1 MIDKFFYKF
10 FSLIDYLFEKI
21 EDVWTFDIGQEN
33 KKKKMKFILI
43 ISLCSFI
50 NNQCLP
56 PAQIQ
61 GDYNSW
67 KECTLAA
74 IEISKQLII
83 AQEDTFINNNKVATK
98 FMCEEIKEI

>member
-1 MIDKFFYKF
+1 
-10 FSLIDYLFEKI
+10 
-21 EDVWTFDIGQEN
+21 
-33 KKKKMKFILI
+33 MKFILV

-74 IEISKQLII
+74 LEISKQLVI
-83 AQEDTFINNNKVATK
+83 AQEDTFVNDNKVATK
-98 FMCEEIKEI
+98 FMCEKLKEI

>member
-1 MIDKFFYKF
+1 
-10 FSLIDYLFEKI
+10 
-21 EDVWTFDIGQEN
+21 
-33 KKKKMKFILI
+33 MKFILI
-43 ISLCSFI
+43 IFLCSFI
-50 NNQCLP
+50 NDQCLEP
-56 PAQIQ
+56 VEIKHE
-61 GDYNSW
+61 YNSW